1 MAEIY
6 GVLISPSWLFI
17 ALLITVILSIATPPI
32 PGGGLTCFTM
42 LFIQLQIPKE
52 AIAIMITL
60 NLVLEFMATPVDL
73 FCLQAEMVELA
84 GSLDM
89 LDVDCLRRE

>member
-1 MAEIY
+1 
-6 GVLISPSWLFI
+6 
-17 ALLITVILSIATPPI
+17 
-32 PGGGLTCFTM
+32 M

-89 LDVDCLRRE
+89 LDVDCLRRG